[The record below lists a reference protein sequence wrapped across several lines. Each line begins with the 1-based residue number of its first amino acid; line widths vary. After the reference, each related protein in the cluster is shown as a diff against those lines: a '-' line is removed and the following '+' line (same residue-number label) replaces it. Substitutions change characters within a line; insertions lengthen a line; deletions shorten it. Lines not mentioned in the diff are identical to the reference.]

1 MTAGNFLNHSFGLTT
16 VFLLPYLRFAGWA
29 RRRWLVLRLKKTW
42 VTRIAGFWHNPGLP
56 MTKTELQNAL
66 AEATPDR
73 QTNGG

>member
-16 VFLLPYLRFAGWA
+16 VFLFAISQICGMGA
-29 RRRWLVLRLKKTW
+29 AAMACFEFKKTW
-42 VTRIAGFWHNPGLP
+42 VTRIGGFWHNPGLP